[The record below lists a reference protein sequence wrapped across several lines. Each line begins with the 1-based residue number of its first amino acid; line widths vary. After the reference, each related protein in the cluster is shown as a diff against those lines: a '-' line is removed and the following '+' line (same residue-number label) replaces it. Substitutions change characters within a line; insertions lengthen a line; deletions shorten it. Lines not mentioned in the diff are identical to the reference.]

1 MPGNTVVGKDV
12 VFISQDFLAN
22 YFDVTTQTISNW
34 FNPKRGCYGM
44 PAPMYVHHAP
54 GKQPTRL
61 WHAGQIPAW
70 DRWYERH
77 LAETGKHTTKRNRK
91 PVVEAKETIAA

>member
-22 YFDVTTQTISNW
+22 YFAVKTQTISNW
-34 FNPKRGCYGM
+34 YSGPRGLTGM

-54 GKQPTRL
+54 GKQPTRV
-61 WHAGQIPAW
+61 WHTGQLPAW
-70 DRWYERH
+70 GRWYEAH
-77 LAETGKHTTKRNRK
+77 LKATGKHT
-91 PVVEAKETIAA
+91 PVKSRPAEMRETAAA